1 MKDDQLTGAQMS
13 RRTMIKT
20 ASVAATSIAMGV
32 KPAVSASVPK
42 CQVPSNGFDY
52 DPTSNVNALQ
62 DSNIAPLFAAW
73 LIFTTNSPDDPS
85 AEFIQAVAGLGP
97 KTAKALM
104 DVYIGCQGSFSEVR
118 KAFGVVAYSLAQ
130 VGSPYSG
137 GQCPESIDT
146 ISPISNVDTSK
157 PATKCGNPATDAP
170 IQYPSCIS
178 PQLRATID
186 KKIAVKHA
194 KIRP

>member
-1 MKDDQLTGAQMS
+1 MKDNQLTGAQMS
-13 RRTMIKT
+13 RRAMIKT
-20 ASVAATSIAMGV
+20 ASITATSIALGV
-32 KPAVSASVPK
+32 NPAVSASVPK

-52 DPTSNVNALQ
+52 DPTSTVNALQ

-85 AEFIQAVAGLGP
+85 EEFIQAIAGLGS
-97 KTAKALM
+97 KTAKNLM
-104 DVYIGCQGSFSEVR
+104 DVYKGCQGSFSEVR
-118 KAFGVVAYSLAQ
+118 KAFGVVAYSLAR
-130 VGSPYSG
+130 VESPYSG

-146 ISPISNVDTSK
+146 ISPVSNVDTSK
-157 PATKCGNPATDAP
+157 PATKCGNPPTDSP

-178 PQLRATID
+178 PQLRATVD
-186 KKIAVKHA
+186 KKIAAKRA